1 MKRALRIQYA
11 SNLFVHK
18 NESFKQAQYKLKVGA
33 AENLALL
40 GNIGHPQNQKTK
52 DFLRWCSDNWKS
64 VYCVPG
70 PVELQHKDRL
80 NGLHTLPSNVHLLD
94 QTEVEVPEGFHII
107 GAPIWSAYA
116 KEIGQL
122 SQWNEKE
129 QYLMANK
136 SPGQIRYWHE
146 EDVEFLVDR
155 FRYHSSSFGSLRK
168 LILLTHH
175 LPNSNFLKSSY
186 SERDMYL
193 FDGNIAHLFTKN
205 TMGCLS
211 GAGGNS
217 TSGLVGSQET
227 FCGVNAAFFGP
238 DMVPNPLYRREMT
251 ATFDSSLPPNL
262 ECKPTVVNWSAYL
275 PKPELGIATRYANPI
290 LL

>member
-1 MKRALRIQYA
+1 MKRVLRIQYA

-18 NESFKQAQYKLKVGA
+18 NESLKQGQSALKVGA

-52 DFLRWCSDNWKS
+52 DFLRWCSDNWKA

-70 PVELQHKDRL
+70 PVELQDKDRL

-94 QTEVEVPEGFHII
+94 QTELELSDGFHLI
-107 GAPIWSAYA
+107 GVPIWSAYA
-116 KEIGQL
+116 KEIGQI
-122 SQWNEKE
+122 SSWSEKE

-146 EDVEFLVDR
+146 EDIEFLAGR
-155 FRYHSSSFGSLRK
+155 LRYHSISFGSLRK

-175 LPNSNFLKSSY
+175 LPSSELVKNSSRG
-186 SERDMYL
+186 RDVYL
-193 FDGNIAHLFTKN
+193 YDGNIAHLFTKN
-205 TMGCLS
+205 TVGCLS
-211 GAGGNS
+211 GAGGAGA
-217 TSGLVGSQET
+217 TGILGPGKT
-227 FCGVNAAFFGP
+227 FCGVNPAFSGP
-238 DMVPNPLYRREMT
+238 DMVPNPLYRRDMT
-251 ATFDSSLPPNL
+251 ATFDSSVPP
-262 ECKPTVVNWSAYL
+262 EFETTPTVVNWSVYL
-275 PKPELGIATRYANPI
+275 PKPELGIATSNANPI

>member
-18 NESFKQAQYKLKVGA
+18 NESWKQAQYTLKVGA

-40 GNIGHPQNQKTK
+40 GNIGTPQNQKTK

-70 PVELQHKDRL
+70 PIELQDKDRL

-94 QTEVEVPEGFHII
+94 QNEVEVSDGFHII
-107 GAPIWSAYA
+107 GVPIWSAYA
-116 KEIGQL
+116 KEIGQI
-122 SQWNEKE
+122 SSWNERE

-146 EDVEFLVDR
+146 EDVEFLAER
-155 FRYHSSSFGSLRK
+155 LRYHSASFGALRK

-175 LPNSNFLKSSY
+175 LPSSYFLKSPTN
-186 SERDMYL
+186 ERDVYL
-193 FDGNIAHLFTKN
+193 FDGNIAHLFTNN
-205 TMGCLS
+205 TAGCLS
-211 GAGGNS
+211 GAGGFS
-217 TSGLVGSQET
+217 TSGFLGSSKT
-227 FCGVNAAFFGP
+227 FCGVNAAFTGP
-238 DMVPNPLYRREMT
+238 DMVPNPLYRREMI
-251 ATFDSSLPPNL
+251 ASFDSSIPPSF
-262 ECKPTVVNWSAYL
+262 ECKPAVVNWSAYL
-275 PKPELGIATRYANPI
+275 PKPELGIATSNANPI